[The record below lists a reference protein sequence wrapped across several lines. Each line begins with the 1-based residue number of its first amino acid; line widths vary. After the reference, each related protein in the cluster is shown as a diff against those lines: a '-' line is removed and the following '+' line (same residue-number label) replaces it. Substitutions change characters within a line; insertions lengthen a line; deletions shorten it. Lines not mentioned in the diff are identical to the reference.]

1 MTEVSLGPVRRREHR
16 HGADPSLAQASTSK
30 IDGIEYVTLVSSD
43 GYHFLVDRRCAL
55 LSAPLRSTLGD
66 KSSKQ
71 VDLGKHTATSANIA
85 VEEPPTATSDAPT
98 LSTTSIGKSV
108 GDPEGY
114 SNPFANNDDGDND
127 GKEDGLEGGFAEA
140 KSNRINLPNMR
151 GIVLEK
157 VVEYLCWYG
166 KYLNAKDIDIPKFEP
181 RIMPE
186 IALELLMA
194 SDYLDV

>member
-1 MTEVSLGPVRRREHR
+1 M
-16 HGADPSLAQASTSK
+16 
-30 IDGIEYVTLVSSD
+30 
-43 GYHFLVDRRCAL
+43 
-55 LSAPLRSTLGD
+55 
-66 KSSKQ
+66 
-71 VDLGKHTATSANIA
+71 DLGKHTATNSSIA
-85 VEEPPTATSDAPT
+85 VEEPPTATSHVPELTAAAT
-98 LSTTSIGKSV
+98 ITTTTTTNT

-114 SNPFANNDDGDND
+114 INPFAVANGGNDDDD
-127 GKEDGLEGGFAEA
+127 DEKDQGLEGGFAES

-166 KYLNAKDIDIPKFEP
+166 KYLNAKDIDIPSFEK